1 MTERRRSF
9 WGWGWE
15 DKFPDDDGRRNLAQ
29 LAGMFLGVTDVE
41 LGDVPTEADIR
52 VPAPRIEAPKHLS
65 HLVST
70 DVRDRA
76 CHTYGRSYP
85 DVVRGYQGDFSP
97 APDAVLRP
105 ENEADVIAALAWA
118 SEANVALI
126 PFGGGTSVVGG
137 IEPDVG
143 DGFDGVVSLDM
154 SRMNRLLDVNLK
166 DMTAVIEAGAF
177 GPHLEAELAAHGLT
191 LRHYPQS
198 FEFSTLGGWIAT
210 RAGGH
215 FATVYTHIDELVAS
229 ARMVTAD
236 GIWEAPSLPG
246 SGAGPDPNRMVC
258 GSEGALG
265 IITRARMRVRPRP
278 SWRGKANVL
287 FDDWDAALASIRE
300 ISQSGLFPSN
310 CRLLDKREAMLNQVA
325 AGSHVLLLGFESA
338 HGPRDAQLAQALEIA
353 TRHGGQGQAKTS
365 QGNDEAASWKASFL
379 EAPYMATTLVTMGL
393 MADTFET
400 ACHWSAFPA
409 LHADIVATVRGV
421 LQDKCGSGFV
431 SCRFT
436 HVYPDGPA
444 PYYTFIGRPAAGAE
458 VETWW
463 AVKRA
468 ASDVLR
474 KHGATITHHHAVG
487 RFHRP
492 WYTAQSPAPF
502 LTALRAT
509 KDALDPAGVLNPG
522 VLLPAR
528 DRNA

>member
-29 LAGMFLGVTDVE
+29 LAAMFLGVTDIK
-41 LGDVPTEADIR
+41 LGPVPTDADLSLPPGR
-52 VPAPRIEAPKHLS
+52 LSAPPHLA
-65 HLVST
+65 HLWST
-70 DVRDRA
+70 DPRDRA

-85 DVVRGYQGDFSP
+85 DVVRGYQGDFSV

-105 ENEADVIAALAWA
+105 EGEDDVIAALTWA
-118 SEANVALI
+118 SAQNVALI

-143 DGFDGVVSLDM
+143 GGFAGVVSLDM
-154 SRMNRLLDVNLK
+154 SRMNRLLEVNLD

-177 GPHLEAELAAHGLT
+177 GPHLESELGAHGLT

-236 GIWEAPSLPG
+236 GVWEAPSLPG
-246 SGAGPDPNRMVC
+246 SGAGPDPNRIVC

-278 SWRGKANVL
+278 TWRGKANVL
-287 FDDWDAALASIRE
+287 FDDFDDAVACTRE
-300 ISQSGLFPSN
+300 IAQSGLFPSN

-338 HGPRDAQLAQALEIA
+338 HGPRDAQLADALAICARHKGEGKA
-353 TRHGGQGQAKTS
+353 TSSADG
-365 QGNDEAASWKASFL
+365 DEAATWKASFL

-400 ACHWSAFPA
+400 ACHWSVFPA
-409 LHADIVATVRGV
+409 LHAELLSTVRGV
-421 LQDKCGSGFV
+421 LTELCGGGFL

-444 PYYTFIGRPAAGAE
+444 PYYTFIGRPPPGAE
-458 VETWW
+458 VDTWW

-468 ASDVLR
+468 ASDVLAR
-474 KHGATITHHHAVG
+474 HGATITHHHAVG

-492 WYTAQSPAPF
+492 WYTRQSPGPF
-502 LTALRAT
+502 LTALQAT
-509 KDALDPAGVLNPG
+509 KDVLDPAGVLNPG
-522 VLLPAR
+522 VLLPTR
-528 DRNA
+528 DPR